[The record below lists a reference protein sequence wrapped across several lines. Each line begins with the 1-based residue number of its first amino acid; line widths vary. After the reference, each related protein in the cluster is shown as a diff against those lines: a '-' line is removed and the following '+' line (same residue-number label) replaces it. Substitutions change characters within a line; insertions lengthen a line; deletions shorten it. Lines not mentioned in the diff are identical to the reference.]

1 MVLADPINLHNFL
14 SNNQPKVIQM
24 KHLYKS
30 IVALSLLLPLGA
42 TTSFA
47 EVPQKVAEPVQS
59 GVDINQGMGAGT
71 KGIMTLEQKDQHLRA
86 MQDQMLIMHN
96 LSNQILA
103 ETDPVKKEEL
113 KNQQLQLM
121 KSQQQVKRKTH
132 RQEKKEQRQ
141 QMKIQQQQMIPVQK

>member
-1 MVLADPINLHNFL
+1 
-14 SNNQPKVIQM
+14 M

-30 IVALSLLLPLGA
+30 ILALLLLLPLGA
-42 TTSFA
+42 TSFA
-47 EVPQKVAEPVQS
+47 EEPQKVAEPMQS
-59 GVDINQGMGAGT
+59 GMDINQGMGTGM

-86 MQDQMLIMHN
+86 MQEHMLMMHY
-96 LSNQILA
+96 LSNLILA

-141 QMKIQQQQMIPVQK
+141 LMKEQSQQMKQKPN

>member
-1 MVLADPINLHNFL
+1 
-14 SNNQPKVIQM
+14 M

-30 IVALSLLLPLGA
+30 IVALSLLLPLG
-42 TTSFA
+42 TPTSFA
-47 EVPQKVAEPVQS
+47 EEPQKVAVPMQS
-59 GVDINQGMGAGT
+59 GMDINQGMASGM
-71 KGIMTLEQKDQHLRA
+71 KGIMTLEQKDQLLRA
-86 MQDQMLIMHN
+86 TQENMLIMHN

-121 KSQQQVKRKTH
+121 KSQQQVKRKTY

-141 QMKIQQQQMIPVQK
+141 QMKEQSQQMKQKLN